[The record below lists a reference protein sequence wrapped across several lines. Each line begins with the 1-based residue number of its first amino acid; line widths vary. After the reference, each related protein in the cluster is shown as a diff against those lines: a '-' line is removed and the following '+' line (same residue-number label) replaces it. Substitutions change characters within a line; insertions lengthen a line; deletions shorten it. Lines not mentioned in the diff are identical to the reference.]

1 MTTYRTRH
9 GGTLR
14 ADDIGTE
21 VQLAG
26 WVARRRDHGG
36 VAFIDLR
43 DASGIVQIVVNPDE
57 SPASPEVLRSL
68 RSEFCISVT
77 GLVRARPEGTSNPEM
92 KTGEVEVAVG
102 KLDVLSPADVLP
114 FQLDDRFDADESRR
128 LKYRYL
134 DLRRDRMAANLRA
147 RSAVIRAMRHV
158 MEERGFLEVET
169 PTLVVSTPEGAR
181 DMLVP
186 SRLRPGQFYALPQSP
201 QLFKQLLM
209 VAGVERYYQIA
220 RCYRD
225 EDFRSDRQVEFTQLD
240 LEGSFW
246 DQDGVL
252 DTLEAIAAGV
262 VREVRGIDIPRPI
275 PRMAYNEAMSRYGTD
290 KPDVRFGME
299 IQQLDDLFAASE
311 FRAFADTL
319 ADGGTVRGLNA
330 GNQELSRAG
339 FDKLVDQ
346 AKALGAKGLF
356 WMVVEEDGN
365 VRSPVA
371 KFLTSDELAGLVAA
385 MEAQPGDALL
395 VVADEF
401 HTAVGVLGQ
410 LRLDLGQPERHD
422 DLEFLFIVDFPVFE
436 RAADGG
442 LAPAHHPF
450 TAPVDV
456 EEMRIS
462 PETAV
467 SKSYDM
473 VLNGA
478 ELGSGSVRIH
488 DPETQSQVFEILGI
502 SREQAEVRFGWF
514 MEALRYGTPPHA
526 GFAIGVDRL
535 VSILQN
541 EQNIREVMPFPKT
554 QTGADPLT
562 GAPGRVEEGQL
573 AELGIEVRA
582 DVKAEWSSS
591 QGGVAPSESA

>member
-14 ADDIGTE
+14 PDDIGSE

-43 DASGIVQIVVNPDE
+43 DVSGIVQVVVNPDE
-57 SPASPEVLRSL
+57 NPAPPDVLRSL
-68 RSEFCISVT
+68 RTEFCITVT
-77 GLVRARPEGTSNPEM
+77 GIVRPRPDGTINPDM
-92 KTGEVEVAVG
+92 PTGEVEVG
-102 KLDVLSPADVLP
+102 ITSLEVLSTADVLP
-114 FQLDDRFDADESRR
+114 FQIDERFDADEARR
-128 LKYRYL
+128 LQYRYL
-134 DLRRDRMAANLRA
+134 DLRRERMARNLRA
-147 RSAVIRAMRHV
+147 RSTAIRAMRNV
-158 MEERGFLEVET
+158 LDDLGFLEVET

-246 DQDGVL
+246 DQDDVL
-252 DTLEAIAAGV
+252 DTLEAIVAGV
-262 VREVRGIDIPRPI
+262 ARDVRGLEIPRPI
-275 PRMAYNEAMSRYGTD
+275 PRMTYGEAMARYGTD
-290 KPDVRFGME
+290 KPDIRFGME
-299 IQQLDDLFAASE
+299 IIDLADVFAGSE
-311 FRAFADTL
+311 FRAFAETL
-319 ADGGTVRGLNA
+319 ASDGAVRGINI
-330 GNQELSRAG
+330 GHQDLSRAG

-346 AKALGAKGLF
+346 AKSLGAKGLI
-356 WMVVEEDGN
+356 WMVVEADGGI
-365 VRSPVA
+365 RSPVA
-371 KFLTSDELAGLVAA
+371 KFLSEEERAAVVTA
-385 MEAQPGDALL
+385 MEAKRGDALL
-395 VVADEF
+395 IVADEVEV
-401 HTAVGVLGQ
+401 VGEVLGR
-410 LRLDLGQPERHD
+410 LRLDLGQPDDHD
-422 DLEFLFIVDFPVFE
+422 ELAFLFIVDFPVFE
-436 RAADGG
+436 RASDGG

-450 TAPVDV
+450 TAPLSV
-456 EEMRIS
+456 EEMRNS

-467 SKSYDM
+467 SRSYDM

-488 DPETQSQVFEILGI
+488 DPVVQSQVFEILGI
-502 SREQAEVRFGWF
+502 SKEQAETRFGWF
-514 MEALRYGTPPHA
+514 LEALRYGTPPHA

-535 VSILQN
+535 ISILQN
-541 EQNIREVMPFPKT
+541 ERNIREVMPFPKT

-562 GAPGRVEEGQL
+562 GAPGRVEDGQL
-573 AELGIEVRA
+573 DELGIMVRPEVRA
-582 DVKAEWSSS
+582 TWAE
-591 QGGVAPSESA
+591 ESGPA

>member
-1 MTTYRTRH
+1 MTTYRTIH

-14 ADDIGTE
+14 TGDIDTE

-36 VAFIDLR
+36 VTFIDLR
-43 DASGIVQIVVNPDE
+43 DTSGVVQVVVNPDDG
-57 SPASPEVLRSL
+57 PATEEVLRSL
-68 RSEFCISVT
+68 RNEFCISVH
-77 GLVRARPEGTSNPEM
+77 GVVRPRPEGTTNPDM
-92 KTGEVEVAVG
+92 ATGEIEVGVTA
-102 KLDVLSPADVLP
+102 LEILSTADVLP
-114 FQLDDRFDADESRR
+114 FQIDERFDADEVRR
-128 LKYRYL
+128 LQYRYL
-134 DLRRDRMAANLRA
+134 DLRRERMAANLRA
-147 RSAVIRAMRHV
+147 RSAAIRAMRHV
-158 MEERGFLEVET
+158 LDARDFLEVET

-246 DQDGVL
+246 DQEDVL
-252 DTLEAIAAGV
+252 ETLEAIAAAV
-262 VREVRGIDIPRPI
+262 VAEVRGIEIPRPI
-275 PRMAYNEAMSRYGTD
+275 PRMTYDDALRRYGTD

-299 IQQLDDLFAASE
+299 IQDLDGVFAESE
-311 FRAFADTL
+311 FRAFSGTL
-319 ADGGTVRGLNA
+319 ADGGTVRGINV
-330 GNQELSRAG
+330 GQQGLSRAG
-339 FDKLVDQ
+339 FDKLVEDAQ
-346 AKALGAKGLF
+346 GLGAKGLI
-356 WMVVEEDGN
+356 WMVVEEDGS

-371 KFLTSDELAGLVAA
+371 KFLTEAELAGVVAA
-385 MEAQPGDALL
+385 MDGRPGDALL
-395 VVADEF
+395 IVADAF
-401 HTAVGVLGQ
+401 LVAVSVLGQ
-410 LRLDLGQPERHD
+410 LRLDLGQPRRHE

-436 RAADGG
+436 QTPDGG
-442 LAPAHHPF
+442 LVAAHHPF
-450 TAPVDV
+450 TAPLDV
-456 EEMRIS
+456 NEMRNS

-467 SKSYDM
+467 SRSYDM

-488 DPETQSQVFEILGI
+488 DPAIQAQVFEILGI
-502 SREQAEVRFGWF
+502 SEEQAETRFGWF
-514 MEALRYGTPPHA
+514 LEALRYGTPPHA
-526 GFAIGVDRL
+526 GFAIGVDRF

-562 GAPGRVEEGQL
+562 GAPGPVEATQL
-573 AELGIEVRA
+573 EELGIEVRPE
-582 DVKAEWSSS
+582 VKANWAA
-591 QGGVAPSESA
+591 APESP